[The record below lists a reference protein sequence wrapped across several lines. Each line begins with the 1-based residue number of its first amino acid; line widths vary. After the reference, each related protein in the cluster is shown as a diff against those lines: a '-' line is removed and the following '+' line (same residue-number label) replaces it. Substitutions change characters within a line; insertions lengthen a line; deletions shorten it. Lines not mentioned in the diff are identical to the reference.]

1 MVWVTRSDGMDAETI
16 ARVGLQRTEKLLKA
30 LKTFKSPKSCFQQG
44 KIKGKNSKNR
54 PKHQTRYHPK

>member
-1 MVWVTRSDGMDAETI
+1 MDAETV

-30 LKTFKSPKSCFQQG
+30 LKTFKSPKSIFFEV

-54 PKHQTRYHPK
+54 PKNQNRFNTK

>member
-1 MVWVTRSDGMDAETI
+1 MDAETI

-54 PKHQTRYHPK
+54 PKNQNRYNTK